1 MPGRFFLTKLHR
13 STFKPRNRKAARFT
27 LLLVPIDQKSVQ
39 TSRSYPSKKIPHI
52 SSGRNGCQDLHV
64 PARNRSADCLFLTRD
79 AVKQIRARTESGE
92 QWAFS
97 NVEPST
103 TRVLWVATTFVFVKR
118 LSRALPKEMKE
129 SALHIFFKSSL
140 SGLPVVATRSVE
152 SGE

>member
-27 LLLVPIDQKSVQ
+27 LFLVKKK

-52 SSGRNGCQDLHV
+52 SSGRNACQDLHV
-64 PARNRSADCLFLTRD
+64 PARTRSADCLFLTRD
-79 AVKQIRARTESGE
+79 AVKQIRALTESGE

-103 TRVLWVATTFVFVKR
+103 TRVLWVATHVCVCQR
-118 LSRALPKEMKE
+118 LSRALPKEMKL
-129 SALHIFFKSSL
+129 SALHIFSSQVFL
-140 SGLPVVATRSVE
+140 AFR
-152 SGE
+152 